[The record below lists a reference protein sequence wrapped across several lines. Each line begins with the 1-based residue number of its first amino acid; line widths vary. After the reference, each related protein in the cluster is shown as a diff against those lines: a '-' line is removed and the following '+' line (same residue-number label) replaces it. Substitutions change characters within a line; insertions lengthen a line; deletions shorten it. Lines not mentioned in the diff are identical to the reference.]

1 MKYIINPNFNIF
13 CGFSVNSDRIQS
25 TLDKTNQFLET
36 IPATVYRNLDYKTT
50 SSIVGSMFCHSIA
63 EVTDS
68 IVNPIEKGHPD
79 VIPKEGEHASEA
91 ELRNYPVGLEVKCTV
106 GNVAKGANLK
116 VGQPRIHSLKG
127 ITWQAHHQEV
137 QALLGLVW
145 DFVNSEQ
152 EFSYPKVTA
161 IFYSSNLTIKDWGN
175 ISGIAGRNTKVTGM
189 KASGKYKMGQGW
201 IALINDPLYKKTYE
215 RILKFSTE

>member
-1 MKYIINPNFNIF
+1 
-13 CGFSVNSDRIQS
+13 VNSNHIES
-25 TLDKTNQFLET
+25 TLDQTNQFLET

-63 EVTDS
+63 EITDS
-68 IVNPIEKGHPD
+68 LVNPIEKGHPD
-79 VIPKEGEHASEA
+79 VIPKEGENSSEA

-106 GNVAKGANLK
+106 GNVAKRTKLK
-116 VGQPRIHSLKG
+116 VGQPRIHDLKG

-137 QALLGLVW
+137 EALLGLIW

-161 IFYSSNLTIKDWGN
+161 IFYASNLTTEDWGS
-175 ISGIAGRNTKVTGM
+175 ISGITGRNTKVTGM
-189 KASGKYKMGQGW
+189 KASGKEKMGQGW
-201 IALINDPLYKKTYE
+201 IAVINDPLYKKVYGK
-215 RILKFSTE
+215 ILKFSTEQIN